1 MGLDEHL
8 RVELRRQG
16 GELAS
21 GRTTLHQRVI
31 ARVRK
36 PHRVAHLVSERHHHA
51 CAVNACR
58 VGIQRFV
65 EHDARVIPGH
75 PRLAS
80 NYRTVDWRKLHR
92 HCLRVAVVHI
102 LDAEQSSGLVDPS
115 IHRLFEVRAVR
126 GGVVDL
132 QRVSADIAVV
142 EAEEVPVDVGNLFA
156 LFHLSDRGH
165 APRITRVSNL
175 PFVRIRR
182 RCTN

>member
-1 MGLDEHL
+1 MSLNEHL
-8 RVELRRQG
+8 GVELRRKG
-16 GELAS
+16 RKLTS

-51 CAVNACR
+51 FAFNVRR
-58 VGIQRFV
+58 VGIHRLV
-65 EHDARVIPGH
+65 EDDARVVPGR

-80 NYRTVDWRKLHR
+80 NYRTADWRKLHR
-92 HCLRVAVVHI
+92 HRLRVAVVYI
-102 LDAEQSSGLVDPS
+102 LDAEQSSGDFDPR

-142 EAEEVPVDVGNLFA
+142 EAEEVPVDVGNFFA
-156 LFHLSDRGH
+156 LSHLSDRVH
-165 APRITRVSNL
+165 AARITRVSNL